1 MNKRWILVPL
11 FLYLSLLSILL
22 VWFGVSVSSV
32 FLFVQ
37 RFVIWMQNMTFFG
50 LGWVVGS
57 FAIWLVELEIGSF
70 L

>member
-1 MNKRWILVPL
+1 M
-11 FLYLSLLSILL
+11 
-22 VWFGVSVSSV
+22 SSV

-50 LGWVVGS
+50 SGWVVGS

-70 L
+70 W